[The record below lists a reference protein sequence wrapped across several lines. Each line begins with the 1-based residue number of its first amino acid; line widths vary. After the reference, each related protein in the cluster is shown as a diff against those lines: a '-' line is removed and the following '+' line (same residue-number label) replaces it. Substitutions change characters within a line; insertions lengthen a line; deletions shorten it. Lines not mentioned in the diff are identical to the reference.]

1 MALNPAKMKLRA
13 KIVGYNLLCLLI
25 TAYGFLSCGPKKSSS
40 ENIPVSTPLESASNA
55 SDATPKQFNDSSS
68 YINFVYSFDHSD
80 EIYLPL
86 FSRTDN
92 ITSDHYENL
101 RQQLDSVIFSD
112 DDIKRSRLPLSVAL
126 QNFTLEGLD
135 RIALYDK
142 QSHFIGQGRMLRV
155 EYFEDLMEGQF
166 VAVYEKPH
174 SFKEGYGIGNHEL
187 IEREPAFGYSIVED
201 SLIDKRITQFLGLK
215 YSRELNV
222 NHFKLKE
229 TIYSYLSMDTTAYIC
244 KWNGVNLARVYQ
256 SEQSSTIYE
265 LIPLPLMIENHPIM
279 LAKFSIPETDM
290 SWNALLIFKDG
301 EFLFAPRNRIK
312 L

>member
-1 MALNPAKMKLRA
+1 MVLNPAKMNLRT
-13 KIVGYNLLCLLI
+13 KTVGYNLLCLLI
-25 TAYGFLSCGPKKSSS
+25 TTYGFLSCGPKKYSS
-40 ENIPVSTPLESASNA
+40 ENIPVSTPPESASNA
-55 SDATPKQFNDSSS
+55 SDATPQQSYDSSI

-86 FSRTDN
+86 FFRTDN
-92 ITSDHYENL
+92 ITSDQFEDL
-101 RQQLDSVIFSD
+101 RAQLDSVFFSD
-112 DDIKRSRLPLSVAL
+112 DEIKRSRLPLSVAL
-126 QNFTLEGLD
+126 QNFTLESLD

-142 QSHFIGQGRMLRV
+142 QGHSIGQGRMLRV
-155 EYFEDLMEGQF
+155 EYFEDLIEGQF

-174 SFKEGYGIGNHEL
+174 SFEEGYGIGNHEL
-187 IEREPAFGYSIVED
+187 MDRETAFGYSIVED

-229 TIYSYLSMDTTAYIC
+229 TIYSYLSTDTTSYIC
-244 KWNGVNLARVYQ
+244 QWDGVGLTRVCQ
-256 SEQSSTIYE
+256 SEQNSSIHE
-265 LIPLPLMIENHPIM
+265 LIPLPLMVENHPVM
-279 LAKFSIPETDM
+279 LAKFSMPETDM

-301 EFLFAPRNRIK
+301 EFRSAPRNRIK